1 MVMGRVV
8 LLGPGAFG
16 TGIAADLFGARFL
29 VFVAGARLTVHW
41 VLGVTMMAM
50 VVSAAFMVLV
60 LVLMLAILPMLG
72 MRTGARG
79 SLRRQGSS
87 ADKRDRADNRLHF
100 NSPKRVKLIEGS
112 FRRLSEAEW

>member
-8 LLGPGAFG
+8 LLGLGAFG
-16 TGIAADLFGARFL
+16 TDIAADLFGARFL
-29 VFVAGARLTVHW
+29 MFVAGARLTVHW

-60 LVLMLAILPMLG
+60 LMLAILPMLG

-87 ADKRDRADNRLHF
+87 EDKRDRADNRLHF

>member
-1 MVMGRVV
+1 MGRVV
-8 LLGPGAFG
+8 LLGLGAFG
-16 TGIAADLFGARFL
+16 TDIAADLFGARFL
-29 VFVAGARLTVHW
+29 MFVAGARLTIHR
-41 VLGVTMMAM
+41 VLGVILMAMMALM
-50 VVSAAFMVLV
+50 MSAAFM
-60 LVLMLAILPMLG
+60 VLMLAILPMLG

-87 ADKRDRADNRLHF
+87 EDKRDRADNRLHF